1 MRKRESSDLFAFPV
15 RKEYVHSR
23 DAKLMTLYIIDNRKW
38 NRRKKVTADVNAGV
52 SPVVA
57 FVKPGKDVFRVGV
70 R

>member
-1 MRKRESSDLFAFPV
+1 
-15 RKEYVHSR
+15 
-23 DAKLMTLYIIDNRKW
+23 MTLYIIDNRKW
-38 NRRKKVTADVNAGV
+38 NRRKQVTADVNAGV